1 MSILKKMIT
10 KLEKQLKNILARI
23 KQLQNPICLIEK
35 SHVEA
40 ASSSFIIRLRELSY
54 SHGRF

>member
-1 MSILKKMIT
+1 MIT
-10 KLEKQLKNILARI
+10 KLEKQLKNTLARI

-40 ASSSFIIRLRELSY
+40 ASSSFIICLRELSY